1 MESAWQWVFSF
12 VTLLLFP
19 LLGIL
24 GLLKSRAS
32 PVLASALLIWL
43 VVGVVALARDWHP
56 GLTRTEFVHGWLIG
70 AGLGLCFLA
79 VDRLR
84 RKRKISRLLKLCL
97 ATLSVIVFVQALRDF
112 LQRHA

>member
-1 MESAWQWVFSF
+1 VESVWHWVFSF

-32 PVLASALLIWL
+32 PLLAAALLAWL
-43 VVGVVALARDWHP
+43 LLGAVALASHWHA

-70 AGLGLCFLA
+70 AGLGLCFLG

-84 RKRKISRLLKLCL
+84 RKRKISRWLKLGL
-97 ATLSVIVFVQALRDF
+97 ATLTVLVFVQALRDF
-112 LQRHA
+112 LQRHG